1 MYAEQ
6 RTKNV
11 TVAERYVCVCT
22 SCVLNTVARLFF
34 LLQHLLGGLC
44 PAPSIVFSSVCC
56 VLHCVVYSMY
66 GVLNVVSSVVTS
78 VWCRGV

>member
-56 VLHCVVYSMY
+56 VLQCAAYSVY
-66 GVLNVVSSVVTS
+66 GVSNVVSSVVTS
-78 VWCRGV
+78 V

>member
-44 PAPSIVFSSVCC
+44 PAPSIVFSSVCG
-56 VLHCVVYSMY
+56 VLHCVVYSVY
-66 GVLNVVSSVVTS
+66 SVLNVVSSVVTS

>member
-22 SCVLNTVARLFF
+22 SCVLNTVAIFF
-34 LLQHLLGGLC
+34 LVQHLLGGLC

-56 VLHCVVYSMY
+56 VLQCVVYSVY

-78 VWCRGV
+78 V